1 MKRFLILLV
10 FPLLLASCN
19 KKELEEIEL
28 APPVTW
34 EAHQQF
40 MYNQRFITN
49 LHGTD
54 EDLFVLGRKHLSR
67 ISHATDEEKMENLA
81 LLHYESL
88 ANYKFPFNEKVFVVA
103 ENGILYFKL
112 NTDPLQ
118 DFFNLVVHM
127 TEVDP
132 DFRRFELIPVNR
144 YEAIALSD
152 NNMALVPYTTIDHQ
166 MKLLLVKFEVE
177 ERPDSYPGEKISLK
191 ESKIIDLP
199 NNGFKFG
206 HIKSLNNFFYVS
218 TQNGLVRISEEG
230 VLENVWSNH
239 LIYSIFKHKGNLY
252 STAWNIDRL
261 TLYTSTDGRSWI
273 PVADYLRDLVRN
285 LSFYPVS
292 DDLLLGVYNSQL
304 FELDLTTMQIRELD
318 NTGLEGHYITSV
330 AKVKEKVYVG
340 TQSGLFSKD
349 AAHLLTYK
357 NEEGK

>member
-1 MKRFLILLV
+1 MLLL
-10 FPLLLASCN
+10 FIPLLLTSCN
-19 KKELEEIEL
+19 KKELDEIEL

-34 EAHQQF
+34 EAHKEF

-49 LHGTD
+49 LYGTD
-54 EDLFVLGRKHLSR
+54 EDLFVLGRKVISR
-67 ISHATDEEKMENLA
+67 ISHATDGAKMENLA
-81 LLHYESL
+81 HLHYESL
-88 ANYKFPFNEKVFVVA
+88 ANYKFPFNEKAFVVA
-103 ENGILYFKL
+103 ENGILYVKL
-112 NTDPLQ
+112 NADPLQ

-132 DFRRFELIPVNR
+132 NFRRFELAPVSR

-152 NNMALVPYTTIDHQ
+152 NNMALVPYTTMDHQ

-177 ERPDSYPGEKISLK
+177 KRPYSYPGEKISLK
-191 ESKIIDLP
+191 ETKIIDMP
-199 NNGFKFG
+199 NNGHQFG
-206 HIKSLNNFFYVS
+206 HVRSLNNFFYVS

-239 LIYSIFKHKGNLY
+239 LVYSIFNQKGKLY

-261 TLYTSTDGRSWI
+261 TLYTSTDGRNWI
-273 PVADYLRDLVRN
+273 PVADLSDLLRN
-285 LSFYPVS
+285 LTFYPVG

-340 TQSGLFSKD
+340 TQSGLFTKD

-357 NEEGK
+357 NEGEK